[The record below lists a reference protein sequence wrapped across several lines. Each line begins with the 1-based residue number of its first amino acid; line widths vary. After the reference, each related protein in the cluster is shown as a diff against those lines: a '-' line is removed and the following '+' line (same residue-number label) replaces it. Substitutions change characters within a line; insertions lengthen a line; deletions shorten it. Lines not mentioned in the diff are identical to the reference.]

1 MCETTEFVFFFFLTA
16 LRHLI
21 GKLMNTRQ
29 GKDSL
34 TKQPERRK
42 LSLKGI
48 AITVKAD
55 FSIAIME
62 VRSQEYILLIDCK
75 TTVV

>member
-1 MCETTEFVFFFFLTA
+1 
-16 LRHLI
+16 
-21 GKLMNTRQ
+21 MNTRQ

>member
-1 MCETTEFVFFFFLTA
+1 MNPKMNTFFFFLTA

-21 GKLMNTRQ
+21 VKLMNTRQ

-34 TKQPERRK
+34 TTQPERRK
-42 LSLKGI
+42 LSLKGM
-48 AITVKAD
+48 AIRLKAD

-62 VRSQEYILLIDCK
+62 VRSQEYILIY
-75 TTVV
+75 

>member
-1 MCETTEFVFFFFLTA
+1 MNPKMNTFFFFFLTA

-62 VRSQEYILLIDCK
+62 VRSQKYILIY
-75 TTVV
+75 